1 MKKLIDVVIER
12 EKSMREAGVCVRAV
26 VVRVRGV
33 GMAVGENGDCNGDEA
48 VEMEISVG
56 DYGEIGIRDITI
68 A

>member
-1 MKKLIDVVIER
+1 
-12 EKSMREAGVCVRAV
+12 MREAGVCVRAV

-33 GMAVGENGDCNGDEA
+33 GMAVGENGDCNGDGA